1 MNLDQLYE
9 TVIEALT
16 YNCIRIHDRN
26 DKFVEEEYGSP
37 YTPRTL
43 DMYIH
48 FSKYVIYDFFSHQT
62 TFFKYVE

>member
-26 DKFVEEEYGSP
+26 DKFIEEEYGSP

-48 FSKYVIYDFFSHQT
+48 FSKYVIYDFFSRQT
-62 TFFKYVE
+62 TIFKYEE